1 MIYVAMCL
9 VNGSGPNAYLNDQS
23 ITMISAA
30 SNTVTGIVVLPD
42 FPNGVT
48 VDPTTNLIYAA
59 GDSETTVING
69 ATLALTHLPVN

>member
-1 MIYVAMCL
+1 
-9 VNGSGPNAYLNDQS
+9 
-23 ITMISAA
+23 MISAA